1 MVSIITP
8 LSTVRQDKV
17 EKNQAHYSVM
27 YYYKWKLQCDQN
39 STEEGEQEHNNNNQA
54 RAMMVLSTG
63 AWTQVK
69 GHKIKVTRSKVTKSR
84 SRVTRLKCTTWFVSV
99 GLGLSHWKKAAC
111 RQRVG
116 SCTSS
121 LRTMNTGAPQGCV
134 LSPVLFILYTN
145 SFCASNPGCQIL
157 KYADDTV
164 VIGLIK
170 DSDESY

>member
-99 GLGLSHWKKAAC
+99 GLGLSHWKPKAAC
-111 RQRVG
+111 QTESRKLYFF
-116 SCTSS
+116 SS
-121 LRTMNTGAPQGCV
+121 HHEYWGTTGMRAFP
-134 LSPVLFILYTN
+134 SALY
-145 SFCASNPGCQIL
+145 SLHKQFLCF
-157 KYADDTV
+157 
-164 VIGLIK
+164 
-170 DSDESY
+170 